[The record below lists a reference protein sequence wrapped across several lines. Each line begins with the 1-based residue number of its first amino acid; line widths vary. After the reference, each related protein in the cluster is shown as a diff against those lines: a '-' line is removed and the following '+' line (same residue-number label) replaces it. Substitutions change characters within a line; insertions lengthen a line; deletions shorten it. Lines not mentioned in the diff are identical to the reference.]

1 MPSFTTPYKCG
12 DGLSSALEVFKMG
25 GFVPACHTQT
35 SVEVAKLEIEMKK
48 RIDGSYKPT
57 NYFWAYDRGIR
68 LASNIKGAERK
79 ALYERLLKEGDSGAC
94 DELLTQSSL
103 TVEQRRMANV
113 HPAFMGGEYLPDCDS
128 SEVEIARITIAST
141 TQDVTCVYAKRVT
154 GGIDY
159 RVVDEYEGMTLDDET
174 THYKTEPMALSELV
188 QFFMTAW
195 DLRMVLAAN
204 FVENGY
210 PRSYARGSIVDASSS
225 FYAEFGDAMDN
236 FVEDWICAAH
246 K

>member
-1 MPSFTTPYKCG
+1 
-12 DGLSSALEVFKMG
+12 
-25 GFVPACHTQT
+25 
-35 SVEVAKLEIEMKK
+35 MKI

-79 ALYERLLKEGDSGAC
+79 ALFERLLKEGDSGAC
-94 DELLTQSSL
+94 DELLTQSFL
-103 TVEQRRMANV
+103 TDEQRRMANV

-128 SEVEIARITIAST
+128 NEVEIARITIAST

-159 RVVDEYEGMTLDDET
+159 RVVDECEGMTLDDET
-174 THYKTEPMALSELV
+174 THHKTEPMALTELV

-210 PRSYARGSIVDASSS
+210 PRSFARGFIVDASSS
-225 FYAEFGDAMDN
+225 FYAQFGDAMEN
-236 FVEDWICAAH
+236 FVEDWIRS
-246 K
+246 KSK

>member
-1 MPSFTTPYKCG
+1 
-12 DGLSSALEVFKMG
+12 
-25 GFVPACHTQT
+25 
-35 SVEVAKLEIEMKK
+35 LEIEMKK
-48 RIDGSYKPT
+48 RIDQSYRPT
-57 NYFWAYDRGIR
+57 NYFWAHDRGIR

-79 ALYERLLKEGDSGAC
+79 ALYERLLKEGDSAAC

-103 TVEQRRMANV
+103 TVEQRRRANV
-113 HPAFMGGEYLPDCDS
+113 HPAFMGGEYLPDCDPN
-128 SEVEIARITIAST
+128 EVEIARITIAST
-141 TQDVTCVYAKRVT
+141 TQDVTCVYAKRVA

-174 THYKTEPMALSELV
+174 TLCTSEPMALSELV

-195 DLRMVLAAN
+195 DLRMVLDAN

-210 PRSYARGSIVDASSS
+210 PRSHARGFIVDASSS
-225 FYAEFGDAMDN
+225 FYAQFGDAMDKY
-236 FVEDWICAAH
+236 VGDWIRN

>member
-1 MPSFTTPYKCG
+1 
-12 DGLSSALEVFKMG
+12 
-25 GFVPACHTQT
+25 
-35 SVEVAKLEIEMKK
+35 MKK

-79 ALYERLLKEGDSGAC
+79 VLYERLLKEGDSGAC

-128 SEVEIARITIAST
+128 NEVEIARITIAST
-141 TQDVTCVYAKRVT
+141 TQDVTCVYAKRAT

-174 THYKTEPMALSELV
+174 THHKTEPMALTELV

-210 PRSYARGSIVDASSS
+210 PRSCARGFIVDASSS
-225 FYAEFGDAMDN
+225 FYAQFGNAMDN
-236 FVEDWICAAH
+236 YVEDWVRS
-246 K
+246 KSK

>member
-1 MPSFTTPYKCG
+1 
-12 DGLSSALEVFKMG
+12 MG

-188 QFFMTAW
+188 EFFLTAW
-195 DLRMVLAAN
+195 GLRMVLDAN
-204 FVENGY
+204 FVEHGY
-210 PRSYARGSIVDASSS
+210 PRSHARGFIVDASSS
-225 FYAEFGDAMDN
+225 FYAQFGDAMDN
-236 FVEDWICAAH
+236 FVEDWIRS
-246 K
+246 KSK

>member
-1 MPSFTTPYKCG
+1 
-12 DGLSSALEVFKMG
+12 
-25 GFVPACHTQT
+25 
-35 SVEVAKLEIEMKK
+35 MKK
-48 RIDGSYKPT
+48 RIDGSYRPT

-94 DELLTQSSL
+94 DELLTQTSL
-103 TVEQRRMANV
+103 TVEQRRLANV
-113 HPAFMGGEYLPDCDS
+113 HPAFIGGEYLPACDS

-174 THYKTEPMALSELV
+174 IHHKTEPMALSELV
-188 QFFMTAW
+188 DFFMTAW
-195 DLRMVLAAN
+195 DLRMVLDAN

-210 PRSYARGSIVDASSS
+210 PRSHARGFIVDASSS

-236 FVEDWICAAH
+236 FVEDWIRST
-246 K
+246 KR

>member
-1 MPSFTTPYKCG
+1 
-12 DGLSSALEVFKMG
+12 MG
-25 GFVPACHTQT
+25 GFIPTCHTQT
-35 SVEVAKLEIEMKK
+35 FVEVAKLEIEMKK

-141 TQDVTCVYAKRVT
+141 TQDVTCVYAKRVA

-174 THYKTEPMALSELV
+174 ESRTLEPMALSKLV

-195 DLRMVLAAN
+195 DLRMVLDAN
-204 FVENGY
+204 FVENCY
-210 PRSYARGSIVDASSS
+210 PRSYARGFVVDASSS
-225 FYAEFGDAMDN
+225 FYAQFGDAMDN
-236 FVEDWICAAH
+236 YVEDWIRSANY
-246 K
+246 

>member
-1 MPSFTTPYKCG
+1 
-12 DGLSSALEVFKMG
+12 MG

-35 SVEVAKLEIEMKK
+35 FVKVAKLGIEMKK
-48 RIDGSYKPT
+48 RIDGSYKPI

-79 ALYERLLKEGDSGAC
+79 ALFERLLKEGDSGAC
-94 DELLTQSSL
+94 DELLNQSSL
-103 TVEQRRMANV
+103 TDEQRRMANV

-128 SEVEIARITIAST
+128 NEVEIARITIAST

-174 THYKTEPMALSELV
+174 IHHKNEPMALSELV

-195 DLRMVLAAN
+195 DLRMVLDAN
-204 FVENGY
+204 FVEHGY
-210 PRSYARGSIVDASSS
+210 PRSHARGFIVDASSS
-225 FYAEFGDAMDN
+225 FYAQFGDAMDN
-236 FVEDWICAAH
+236 FVEDWVSS
-246 K
+246 KSK